1 MVVFKVLGEKDGDA
15 SNETNGRSYE
25 DFVPFL
31 SAFAARFPGAKLL
44 ADIMR
49 ETTSKIVERSTKLGI
64 AQKDIQHRL
73 LSLYGRTSS
82 NHTDSGK
89 NTIGANH
96 SNHSNDV
103 EEAEVLNVVAKMV
116 DLLLSTDGST

>member
-1 MVVFKVLGEKDGDA
+1 MVVFKVLGERGGDA

-49 ETTSKIVERSTKLGI
+49 ETTSEIVERSTKLGI
-64 AQKDIQHRL
+64 ARKDIQHRL
-73 LSLYGRTSS
+73 LGLYGRTSS
-82 NHTDSGK
+82 NLTDR
-89 NTIGANH
+89 AAEA
-96 SNHSNDV
+96 NHSNDV

-116 DLLLSTDGST
+116 DLLLSTHGST